1 MYRFS
6 VLALPALVLL
16 ATPAMAQRGEP
27 DGQSVTVTGNRIQGY
42 RDRLAACLAR
52 HCPVNED
59 VDATLALA
67 EVLFLDGEY
76 TDARRAVQ
84 GSLRRNHNAAASF
97 PEPVSDLYRVD
108 GRLARHMGLD
118 RQARTSTGRILTA
131 LQAGLPHEDYRH
143 FTARFEMAEMQM
155 LSGDYEGAKRE
166 LEWLATAA
174 RANGREDVA
183 VMAELRQVNY
193 QLTAYPEDARD
204 RLLQWSA
211 LTGPENLLRATGARV
226 LLSRYYRSQGDTAR
240 ADTLLGTIGR
250 TASGARRR
258 LLYSPSYALAQQE
271 VQGGNNNDLYSPSY
285 TSELARMPD
294 NMENGWVDIGFWVSP
309 EGTVSNVEILRHG
322 AETSWSLP
330 LLDAMRRRRY
340 STGPEPTYRMERY
353 TYTSALGMRSGTR
366 MPVRSPVGRVEYFD
380 LTGMEAPPAPPSPPS
395 SGGRPAA

>member
-1 MYRFS
+1 MRA
-6 VLALPALVLL
+6 VALALSACAMLAAPAF
-16 ATPAMAQRGEP
+16 AQRSEP
-27 DGQSVTVTGNRIQGY
+27 EGQTVTVTGNRIQNF

-76 TDARRAVQ
+76 VDARRAVQ
-84 GSLRRNHNAAASF
+84 ASLRRNHNAAAAF

-118 RQARTSTGRILTA
+118 RQARTSTGRILTT
-131 LQAGLPHEDYRH
+131 LQAGIPREDHRH
-143 FTARFEMAEMQM
+143 FTARFEMAEVQM

-183 VMAELRQVNY
+183 VMAELRAASY
-193 QLTAYPEDARD
+193 QLTAFPEDARN
-204 RLLQWSA
+204 RLLDWSN

-240 ADTLLGTIGR
+240 ADALLGAIGR
-250 TASGARRR
+250 SAAGARRR
-258 LLYSPSYALAQQE
+258 LLYSPTYALAQQE
-271 VQGGNNNDLYSPSY
+271 VLGSVNNDLYVVS
-285 TSELARMPD
+285 TSSNMTRLTD
-294 NMENGWVDIGFWVSP
+294 NMENGWIDVGFWVSP
-309 EGTVSNVEILRHG
+309 DGTVSGVEILRHG

-330 LLDAMRRRRY
+330 LVDAIRRRHY
-340 STGPEPTYRMERY
+340 STGPDSTYRLERY
-353 TYTSALGMRSGTR
+353 TYTSAMGQRSGTR
-366 MPVRSPVGRVEYFD
+366 LPTRSPVGRVEYFD
-380 LTGMEAPPAPPSPPS
+380 LTGMDAPPAPPSPPS
-395 SGGRPAA
+395 GGRPAA